1 MQHTSWRHWL
11 QGVFSSGK
19 PRPRRGARRSASAQ
33 LAEVYE
39 DRILLSAS
47 WGGGGGGGGGGGWWG
62 GGTFGR
68 HDHGSAQAD
77 STSSSTPSGDHLV
90 YTTQPTNGT
99 AGQSFNVTVTIEDS
113 SGNVVTSANSV
124 IRLSINGPG
133 RFAGDGHTMTATAVD
148 GVATFNDLTLD
159 RAGTYTLT
167 AVNWHDGYTTS
178 NSFAVS
184 ADTTQDHLVF
194 LRSDPRRGTAGDT
207 LKTIKVA
214 VEDQF
219 GNIVKSDDS
228 TVTLSVKS
236 GPTTT
241 FDASTPSPETATV
254 DNGIASLDN
263 VILDDAGQYTL
274 SATDSDSAITGAT
287 SHEIHIR
294 SS

>member
-19 PRPRRGARRSASAQ
+19 PRPRRGARLSAAPRV
-33 LAEVYE
+33 AEVYE

-47 WGGGGGGGGGGGWWG
+47 WGGGGGGGGWWG
-62 GGTFGR
+62 GRDFGR
-68 HDHGSAQAD
+68 HDHGSAKAG

-90 YTTQPTNGT
+90 FTTQPTDGT
-99 AGQSFNVTVTIEDS
+99 AGQSFSVVVTIEDS
-113 SGNVVTSANSV
+113 SGNVVTGSNAT
-124 IRLSINGPG
+124 IRLRINGPG
-133 RFAGDGHTMTATAVD
+133 RFGGDGHTMTATAVD

-159 RAGTYTLT
+159 RDGTYTLT
-167 AVNWHDGYTTS
+167 AANWRDGYVTSDSFTT
-178 NSFAVS
+178 S
-184 ADTTQDHLVF
+184 ADTSDDHLVF
-194 LRSDPRRGTAGDT
+194 LHSDPRRGTADDT

-228 TVTLSVKS
+228 TVTLTVKS
-236 GPTTT
+236 GPTTS

-254 DNGIASLDN
+254 DNGIASFDN

-274 SATDSDSAITGAT
+274 SATDSDSSTTGAT